1 MVALILSTKGQV
13 AVKDQILKSQQLEIV
28 GMKQW
33 TKHLMTKDSYNGLV
47 AIKRNILLF
56 QCIHFDILLLQMP
69 LGHFCFIQ
77 GNMKIHINSQ
87 WRWNCM

>member
-33 TKHLMTKDSYNGLV
+33 TKHLMIKDSYNGLV
-47 AIKRNILLF
+47 AIKRNILY
-56 QCIHFDILLLQMP
+56 
-69 LGHFCFIQ
+69 FCFNAYILIFFY
-77 GNMKIHINSQ
+77 NRCPWDISALFKVI
-87 WRWNCM
+87 

>member
-13 AVKDQILKSQQLEIV
+13 AVKDQIVKSQQLEIV
-28 GMKQW
+28 GIKQW
-33 TKHLMTKDSYNGLV
+33 TKHLMTKDSYNGPV

-56 QCIHFDILLLQMP
+56 QYIHFNIVLLLQMP

-77 GNMKIHINSQ
+77 GNMKIHKKE
-87 WRWNCM
+87 